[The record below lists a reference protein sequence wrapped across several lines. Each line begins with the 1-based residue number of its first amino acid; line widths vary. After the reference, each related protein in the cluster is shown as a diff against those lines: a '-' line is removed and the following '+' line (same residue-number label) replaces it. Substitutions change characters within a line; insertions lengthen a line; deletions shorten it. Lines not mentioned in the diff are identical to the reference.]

1 MENENTLSSLLN
13 IQEAYTH
20 DKDGWCCHFI
30 CTLHLLYSHTRI
42 RFWCSFHEYTV
53 SIAFFFV
60 LPCYDAID
68 GFDNNDDNVVDD
80 GDIEEVGE
88 NGVDGEDG
96 EVGEDGEDG
105 EDGVDGVD
113 EDKVEKTW
121 GNYTWVEGSGKRAG
135 YVMHSAAI

>member
-1 MENENTLSSLLN
+1 MLISW
-13 IQEAYTH
+13 IY
-20 DKDGWCCHFI
+20 I
-30 CTLHLLYSHTRI
+30 
-42 RFWCSFHEYTV
+42 FHC
-53 SIAFFFV
+53 IFFV

-88 NGVDGEDG
+88 
-96 EVGEDGEDG
+96 
-105 EDGVDGVD
+105 DGVD